1 MNLGAGNDTVYL
13 STTMSI
19 VEGGNGT
26 DTAVIRAF
34 DGFVD
39 VNVDMKF
46 STYFVPSKLTAQDG
60 MDVNL
65 KSFEKI
71 TIDGNV
77 SATLRGSINADTLI
91 GDDGADT
98 IEGRAGADTLTGG
111 NRQDTFVFSSG
122 DTGITEA
129 TADTITDF
137 VSGNDI
143 IDLTTVTNGNIGTYV
158 EANGTGNNF
167 GQFVVLRQLRL
178 PDRPLTSS

>member
-1 MNLGAGNDTVYL
+1 
-13 STTMSI
+13 
-19 VEGGNGT
+19 
-26 DTAVIRAF
+26 
-34 DGFVD
+34 
-39 VNVDMKF
+39 MKF

-77 SATLRGSINADTLI
+77 STTLRGSINADTL

-129 TADTITDF
+129 TADKLQTSFQETIL
-137 VSGNDI
+137 SIN
-143 IDLTTVTNGNIGTYV
+143 Y
-158 EANGTGNNF
+158 
-167 GQFVVLRQLRL
+167 
-178 PDRPLTSS
+178 SY